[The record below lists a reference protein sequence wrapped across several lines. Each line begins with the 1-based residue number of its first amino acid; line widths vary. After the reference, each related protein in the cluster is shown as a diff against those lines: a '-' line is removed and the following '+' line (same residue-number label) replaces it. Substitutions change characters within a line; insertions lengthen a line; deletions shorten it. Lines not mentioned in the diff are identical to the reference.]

1 MNDIKSIDFCTLK
14 SGARIGNKMSS
25 LLIGPKGPNLL
36 SDMAFIEETA
46 HFNRERIPERV
57 VHAKGATAFGEFVVT
72 NSNVSIYTKADLF
85 SSIGKKTPVVARF
98 SHVAGES
105 GYADT
110 PRDVRGFAVKFYT
123 DQGNWDLVGNNFP
136 VFFIRDPINFV
147 SFIHSQKRNP
157 KTHLRDPDATWDFIS
172 MLPESLHAVTMLY
185 TERGTPDGFR
195 HMHGYGVDT
204 FLLVSP
210 SNDSYYAKFHWICK
224 QKIKNL
230 DEETATKIAGIDP
243 DYSIRDLQQSINGGN
258 FPSWTLKFQVMDVK
272 SAEKAGFNVFDTT
285 KVWPTAD
292 YPLIEIGTMK
302 LFKNPEN
309 YFAEVEQLAF
319 SPGNMVPGIEA
330 SPDKMLIARM
340 FSYADAQR
348 YRLGVNYLDLPVNRP
363 RCPVMTPTYNDGR
376 HFTSVT
382 HSSIPNY
389 IPSIKHGKAN
399 AVDERYVE
407 HGQSFSGTVGRYD
420 LSKDDN
426 YSQVRVLVNKVLSP
440 HSRQILVDNIAGNL
454 KLVKN
459 EQIVNKVLH
468 HYARIEPELSSAI
481 KKAIKLS
488 RTNNSS
494 NLED

>member
-1 MNDIKSIDFCTLK
+1 
-14 SGARIGNKMSS
+14 MSS

-72 NSNVSIYTKADLF
+72 NSNISRYSKADLF
-85 SSIGKKTPVVARF
+85 STVGKRTPVAVRF
-98 SHVAGES
+98 SHVTGES
-105 GYADT
+105 GYSDT
-110 PRDVRGFAVKFYT
+110 SRDVRGFAVKFYT
-123 DQGNWDLVGNNFP
+123 DKGNWDLVGNNFP

-195 HMHGYGVDT
+195 HMHGYGVNT
-204 FLLVSP
+204 FKLVN
-210 SNDSYYAKFHWICK
+210 SNDETFYAKFHWICN

-230 DEETATKIAGIDP
+230 DQRTATKIAGIDP
-243 DYSIRDLQQSINGGN
+243 DYSIRDLHDSIIGGD
-258 FPSWTLKFQVMDVK
+258 FPSWTLKFQVMRVSHAK
-272 SAEKAGFNVFDTT
+272 EANFNVLDTT
-285 KVWPTAD
+285 KVWPTSD
-292 YPLIEIGTMK
+292 YPPIEIGTMK
-302 LFKNPEN
+302 LLKNPYN

-319 SPGNMVPGIEA
+319 SPGNMVAGIEA

-348 YRLGVNYLDLPVNRP
+348 YRLGVNYFDLPVNRP

-382 HSSIPNY
+382 PNTIPNY
-389 IPSIKHGKAN
+389 IPSIKHGKVN
-399 AVDERYVE
+399 TIDREYLE
-407 HGQSFSGTVGRYD
+407 HGQTFSGVVGRYD
-420 LSKDDN
+420 LSEDDN
-426 YSQVRVLVNKVLSP
+426 YSQVRVFVNKVLSRE
-440 HSRQILVDNIAGNL
+440 SREILASNLADNL
-454 KLVKN
+454 KLVENK
-459 EQIVNKVLH
+459 QIVNKVLH
-468 HYARIEPELSSAI
+468 HYKQVEQELSHTIAMYMEDSNS
-481 KKAIKLS
+481 KNLS
-488 RTNNSS
+488 TVDSGGFWPAQITEKDSEVIR
-494 NLED
+494 